1 MIHILKI
8 TKRIWLKGKKNLV
21 SSIKQR
27 SIKWGLD
34 SCWMTQQYKRL
45 EESLNKEN
53 YPELKKHT
61 TQSRE
66 TQTLG

>member
-21 SSIKQR
+21 SLIKQR

-34 SCWMTQQYKRL
+34 SCWMIQQYKRL